1 MYLPAIA
8 TPEFPYTG
16 NSQPEKVRPDIIFP
30 AFNRQ
35 SIFFVHATCWMSYN
49 ENMEEEF
56 AAHSVYK
63 TNSSFF
69 VQHIETLFS
78 AKDYRSIVLEKE
90 INVTLY

>member
-1 MYLPAIA
+1 
-8 TPEFPYTG
+8 
-16 NSQPEKVRPDIIFP
+16 
-30 AFNRQ
+30 
-35 SIFFVHATCWMSYN
+35 MSYN
-49 ENMEEEF
+49 ENMEEF

-63 TNSSFF
+63 INSSFF